1 MPTNWLKKS
10 PITIT
15 PDALGWFYEH
25 INHIR
30 TEHHMSPIDILSLIR
45 QVPNYPKEGILF
57 YDITTA
63 LENPEGLRAIM
74 KGFIDQYRDQK
85 IDKVIG
91 TEARGFIFAPT
102 LAYELGAGFVPVR
115 KPNKLP
121 SVTIGVNYALEYG
134 TDRLEIH
141 ADAIKPGERVLI
153 VDDLL
158 ATGGTAHAVTQLV
171 TQLGGE
177 TMGFAFLLELDGLGG
192 RDKLAGFDIFSM
204 MTVPA

>member
-1 MPTNWLKKS
+1 MT
-10 PITIT
+10 
-15 PDALGWFYEH
+15 
-25 INHIR
+25 
-30 TEHHMSPIDILSLIR
+30 DILSLIR

-63 LENPEGLRAIM
+63 LEDPIGLKTIM
-74 KGFIDQYRDQK
+74 DTFIAQFKDQK

-102 LAYELGAGFVPVR
+102 LAYALGAGFVPVR

-141 ADAIKPGERVLI
+141 ADAIQAGERVLI

-171 TQLGGE
+171 SQLGGE
-177 TMGFAFLLELDGLGG
+177 TVGFGFLLELDGLGG
-192 RDKLAGFDIFSM
+192 REKLAGFDCYSM
-204 MTVPA
+204 ITVPA

>member
-1 MPTNWLKKS
+1 MTSNVWLIQFKKF
-10 PITIT
+10 THKLT
-15 PDALGWFYEH
+15 M
-25 INHIR
+25 N
-30 TEHHMSPIDILSLIR
+30 TTDILSLIR

-63 LENPEGLRAIM
+63 LENPDGLRAIM
-74 KGFIDQYRDQK
+74 KGFIDHYRDQK

-171 TQLGGE
+171 SQLGGE
-177 TMGFAFLLELDGLGG
+177 TIGFGFLLELDGLGG

-204 MTVPA
+204 LTVPA

>member
-1 MPTNWLKKS
+1 MT
-10 PITIT
+10 
-15 PDALGWFYEH
+15 
-25 INHIR
+25 
-30 TEHHMSPIDILSLIR
+30 DILSLIR

-63 LENPEGLRAIM
+63 LEDPIGLKTIM
-74 KGFIDQYRDQK
+74 DTFIAQFKDQK

-102 LAYELGAGFVPVR
+102 LAYALGAGFVPVR

-141 ADAIKPGERVLI
+141 ADAIQASERVLI

-171 TQLGGE
+171 SQLGGE
-177 TMGFAFLLELDGLGG
+177 TVGFGFLLELDGLGG
-192 RDKLAGFDIFSM
+192 REKLAGFDCYSM
-204 MTVPA
+204 ITVPA

>member
-1 MPTNWLKKS
+1 MT
-10 PITIT
+10 
-15 PDALGWFYEH
+15 DV
-25 INHIR
+25 
-30 TEHHMSPIDILSLIR
+30 LSLIR

-63 LENPEGLRAIM
+63 LEDPKGLKTIM
-74 KGFIDQYRDQK
+74 DAFIVQFKDQK

-102 LAYELGAGFVPVR
+102 LAYALSAGFVPVR

-141 ADAIKPGERVLI
+141 ADAIQAGERVLI

-171 TQLGGE
+171 SQLGGE
-177 TMGFAFLLELDGLGG
+177 TVGFGFLLELDGLGG
-192 RDKLAGFDIFSM
+192 REKLAGFDCYSM
-204 MTVPA
+204 ITVPA

>member
-1 MPTNWLKKS
+1 
-10 PITIT
+10 
-15 PDALGWFYEH
+15 
-25 INHIR
+25 
-30 TEHHMSPIDILSLIR
+30 MSQVDILSLIR

-63 LENPEGLRAIM
+63 LENPAGLRAIM
-74 KGFIDQYRDQK
+74 DGFIAQYKGQK
-85 IDKVIG
+85 IDKIIG

-121 SVTIGVNYALEYG
+121 SITIGVNYALEYG

-158 ATGGTAHAVTQLV
+158 ATGGTAHATTQLV
-171 TQLGGE
+171 EQLGGE
-177 TMGFAFLLELDGLGG
+177 VAGFAFLLELDGLGG
-192 RDKLAGFDIFSM
+192 REKLGNFEIFSM
-204 MTVPA
+204 LTVPA

>member
-1 MPTNWLKKS
+1 MTAN
-10 PITIT
+10 
-15 PDALGWFYEH
+15 
-25 INHIR
+25 
-30 TEHHMSPIDILSLIR
+30 IDILSLIR
-45 QVPNYPKEGILF
+45 QVPDYPKEGILF

-63 LENPEGLRAIM
+63 LENPIGLKAIM
-74 KGFIDQYRDQK
+74 DAFIEHYKDQK

-102 LAYELGAGFVPVR
+102 IAYALGAGFVPVR

-121 SVTIGVNYALEYG
+121 SITIGVNYALEYG

-141 ADAIKPGERVLI
+141 ADAINKGERVLI

-171 TQLGGE
+171 TQLGG
-177 TMGFAFLLELDGLGG
+177 TTVGLGFLLELEGLGG
-192 RDKLAGFDIFSM
+192 REKLAEFECYSM
-204 MTVPA
+204 LNVPA

>member
-1 MPTNWLKKS
+1 MP
-10 PITIT
+10 
-15 PDALGWFYEH
+15 
-25 INHIR
+25 
-30 TEHHMSPIDILSLIR
+30 DILSLIR

-63 LENPEGLRAIM
+63 LEDPEGLKIIM
-74 KGFIDQYRDQK
+74 DTLIAQFKDQK

-102 LAYELGAGFVPVR
+102 LAYALGAGFVPVR

-141 ADAIKPGERVLI
+141 ADAIKSGERVLI

-171 TQLGGE
+171 SQLGGE
-177 TMGFAFLLELDGLGG
+177 TVGFGFLLELDGLGG
-192 RDKLAGFDIFSM
+192 REKLAGFDCYSM
-204 MTVPA
+204 ITVPA

>member
-1 MPTNWLKKS
+1 MT
-10 PITIT
+10 TV
-15 PDALGWFYEH
+15 
-25 INHIR
+25 
-30 TEHHMSPIDILSLIR
+30 DILSLIR

-63 LENPEGLRAIM
+63 LENPAGLRAIM
-74 KGFIDQYRDQK
+74 DGFIEHYRGQK
-85 IDKVIG
+85 IDKIIG

-171 TQLGGE
+171 AQLGGV
-177 TMGFAFLLELDGLGG
+177 TAGFAFLLELDGLGG
-192 RDKLAGFDIFSM
+192 REKLGEFDIFSM
-204 MTVPA
+204 LTVPA

>member
-1 MPTNWLKKS
+1 MT
-10 PITIT
+10 
-15 PDALGWFYEH
+15 
-25 INHIR
+25 
-30 TEHHMSPIDILSLIR
+30 DILSLIR

-63 LENPEGLRAIM
+63 LEDPIGLKTIM
-74 KGFIDQYRDQK
+74 DTFIAQFKDQK

-102 LAYELGAGFVPVR
+102 LAYALGAGFVPVR

-141 ADAIKPGERVLI
+141 ADAIQAGERVLI

-171 TQLGGE
+171 SQLGGE
-177 TMGFAFLLELDGLGG
+177 TVGFGFLLELDGLGG
-192 RDKLAGFDIFSM
+192 REKLAGFDCYSM
-204 MTVPA
+204 ITVPS

>member
-1 MPTNWLKKS
+1 
-10 PITIT
+10 
-15 PDALGWFYEH
+15 
-25 INHIR
+25 
-30 TEHHMSPIDILSLIR
+30 MSSIDILSLIR

-171 TQLGGE
+171 NQLGGE
-177 TMGFAFLLELDGLGG
+177 TIGFAFLLELDGLGG

-204 MTVPA
+204 LTVPA

>member
-1 MPTNWLKKS
+1 MP
-10 PITIT
+10 
-15 PDALGWFYEH
+15 
-25 INHIR
+25 
-30 TEHHMSPIDILSLIR
+30 DILSLIR

-63 LENPEGLRAIM
+63 LEDPDGLKIIM
-74 KGFIDQYRDQK
+74 DTFIAQFKDQK

-102 LAYELGAGFVPVR
+102 LAYALGAGFVPVR

-141 ADAIKPGERVLI
+141 ADAIKSGERVLI

-171 TQLGGE
+171 SQLGGE
-177 TMGFAFLLELDGLGG
+177 TVGFGFLLELDGLGG
-192 RDKLAGFDIFSM
+192 REKLAGFSCYSM
-204 MTVPA
+204 ITVPA

>member
-1 MPTNWLKKS
+1 MT
-10 PITIT
+10 
-15 PDALGWFYEH
+15 
-25 INHIR
+25 
-30 TEHHMSPIDILSLIR
+30 DILSLIR

-63 LENPEGLRAIM
+63 LEDPKGLKTIM
-74 KGFIDQYRDQK
+74 DAFIDQFKDQK

-102 LAYELGAGFVPVR
+102 LAYALGAGFVPVR

-141 ADAIKPGERVLI
+141 ADAIKAGERVLI

-171 TQLGGE
+171 LQLGGE
-177 TMGFAFLLELDGLGG
+177 TVGFGFLLELDGLGG
-192 RDKLAGFDIFSM
+192 REKLAGFECYSM
-204 MTVPA
+204 ITVPA

>member
-1 MPTNWLKKS
+1 MT
-10 PITIT
+10 
-15 PDALGWFYEH
+15 
-25 INHIR
+25 
-30 TEHHMSPIDILSLIR
+30 DILSLIR

-63 LENPEGLRAIM
+63 LEDPIGLKTIM
-74 KGFIDQYRDQK
+74 DTFITQFKDQK

-102 LAYELGAGFVPVR
+102 LAYALGAGFVPVR

-141 ADAIKPGERVLI
+141 ADAIQAGERVLI

-171 TQLGGE
+171 SQLGGE
-177 TMGFAFLLELDGLGG
+177 TVGFGFLLELDGLGG
-192 RDKLAGFDIFSM
+192 REKLAGFDCYSM
-204 MTVPA
+204 ITVPA

>member
-1 MPTNWLKKS
+1 MNPT
-10 PITIT
+10 
-15 PDALGWFYEH
+15 E
-25 INHIR
+25 
-30 TEHHMSPIDILSLIR
+30 ILSLIR
-45 QVPNYPKEGILF
+45 QVPDYPKEGIMF

-63 LENPEGLRAIM
+63 LEDPTGLRAIM
-74 KGFIDQYRDQK
+74 NGFIDHYKDQK

-102 LAYELGAGFVPVR
+102 LAYELNAGFVPVR
-115 KPNKLP
+115 KPHKLP
-121 SVTIGVNYALEYG
+121 SITIGVNYALEYG

-171 TQLGGE
+171 SQLGGE
-177 TMGFAFLLELDGLGG
+177 TIGLGFLLELDGLGG
-192 RDKLAGFDIFSM
+192 REKLKGFDCFSM
-204 MTVPA
+204 ITVPA